1 MSNTV
6 KTEIIPSKHWNGFT
20 FVFSNGWSVS
30 IQQSDAHHCKVG
42 KTAEVAIFD
51 PEGAWWG
58 YDDTKCELVKR
69 EEETHVLG
77 WTDADDLARIIA
89 LVAPLEVDNADE
101 A

>member
-30 IQQSDAHHCKVG
+30 IQQSDAHYCKVG
-42 KTAEVAIFD
+42 KTAEVAIWD
-51 PEGAWWG
+51 PQDEWWSYRDG
-58 YDDTKCELVKR
+58 ELVKSN
-69 EEETHVLG
+69 EETHVLG
-77 WTDADDLARIIA
+77 WTNADDLARIIA
-89 LVAPLEVDNADE
+89 LVAPLEVDNATE